1 MEIKEMNFEEL
12 EARRAEIA
20 DEIQSADSEKLDAIN
35 AELDAIEARK
45 KELKAEAEERAK
57 AVEEVLEAPAPAPII
72 EERTETKMTNKEIRS
87 TQEYID
93 AYVEYAKRNYD
104 LERIGAEAR
113 ALLTENA
120 TNGTVAVPTY
130 VEERINTAWENDEIM
145 RRVRRTFFPGNVK
158 VGVEVSATPA
168 EIHEE
173 GGSAIDPENLVL
185 DYVNLVPEFVKKMV
199 EVSHSA
205 LALTGTAFLDYLY
218 DEIEYQIVK
227 LCGETA
233 LTNAAASSLC
243 ASQTMAGAAMATADI
258 INAEGKLG
266 GEAREVVLVT
276 TRANAAAIK
285 AAALSAHYGY
295 DPFDGMEVL
304 YATMPTGVEGFV
316 IDLSGIQAN
325 FPEGGEPK
333 FIFDEFTK
341 APQNIVRIVG
351 RLMMGADLVAAGK
364 AVKIVAA

>member
-20 DEIQSADSEKLDAIN
+20 EEIQSADAEKLDAIN

-45 KELKAEAEERAK
+45 KEIKAEAEERAK
-57 AVEEVLEAPAPAPII
+57 VVEEVINQPAPKPII

-104 LERIGAEAR
+104 LERVGAEAR

-120 TNGTVAVPTY
+120 TNGTIAVPVY

-145 RRVRRTFFPGNVK
+145 RRVRRTFFPGDVK
-158 VGVEVSATPA
+158 VGAEISATPA

-173 GGSAIDPENLVL
+173 GSGAIDPENLVIE
-185 DYVNLVPEFVKKMV
+185 YVKLESEFVKKLV

-233 LTNAAASSLC
+233 LAKAAASSLI
-243 ASQTMAGAAMATADI
+243 ASQTMAGQTIATADL

-266 GEAREVVLVT
+266 GEARDVVFVT

-285 AAALSAHYGY
+285 AAALAASFGY

-304 YATMPTGVEGFV
+304 YATMPSGVQGFV

-325 FPEGGEPK
+325 FPEGAEPK

-341 APQNIVRIVG
+341 ADENIVRIVG